1 MRHVE
6 TARQDPLRSAV
17 GARAVG
23 VRYGPYPTKAISAA
37 LVALGFLCARCRG
50 ALRCLIRSLAPMR
63 KACLDPFA
71 REGTDRRD
79 GKKSC
84 VLVDLTCNEKM
95 EEVMA
100 EVMAGT
106 TTKAGQVKPEASS
119 SFDCRRDASWLGVD
133 VCSFGKSQSVDSDKW
148 RVFGLCDEEPRV
160 KRCKTPSSVVFG
172 YAKEAIT
179 NLQHVVAVPDTSR
192 MFKGWEDDYVKD
204 GGRFF
209 PGLRDWFWG
218 DYISADE
225 FPGDLWGWEWDRK
238 NVRRCT
244 MECDVEFIYWI
255 DLSISLVT
263 RAIKSGWIEDK
274 SLKDLELG
282 GMTLGLVAAQI
293 AYKYMFNN
301 RISWNYLMR
310 KGFSGYGSKGYT
322 DHQYKLKLKSEEILL
337 LEFLDWKVN
346 GFCIYDTFSKIIRG
360 NDEMYKRD
368 EDPTT
373 FFMELSKSP
382 PMFSKGNV
390 IANILQNEDFRMIW
404 FRCVTSSRSI
414 RSSDLFESWQK
425 FVGELIATA
434 YNQDPDTTK
443 LQSTITNALLN
454 FDKLCKFSS
463 LESLK
468 TYEEISFVEKCLK
481 MKLD

>member
-50 ALRCLIRSLAPMR
+50 ALRWLLRSIALMK
-63 KACLDPFA
+63 KACLPAFAQDGEDPDDK
-71 REGTDRRD
+71 E
-79 GKKSC
+79 KQHESY
-84 VLVDLTCNEKM
+84 DLTCHET
-95 EEVMA
+95 MA
-100 EVMAGT
+100 EVSIALS
-106 TTKAGQVKPEASS
+106 KKKEQVEVVCETMPLPNTPW
-119 SFDCRRDASWLGVD
+119 FLVD
-133 VCSFGKSQSVDSDKW
+133 VCSFGMYQSIDADKW
-148 RVFGLCDEEPRV
+148 KVFGLCDELSRD
-160 KRCKTPSSVVFG
+160 KRCKSLSFTVFS

-179 NLQHVVAVPDTSR
+179 NLQHIIAVPDTSR
-192 MFKGWEDDYVKD
+192 VFKGWQDDYVKD

-209 PGLRDWFWG
+209 PGLKDWFWG

-225 FPGDLWGWEWDRK
+225 YPGDLWGWEWDRK
-238 NVRRCT
+238 SVRRGT
-244 MECDVEFIYWI
+244 MECDVEFIYWT

-263 RAIKSGWIEDK
+263 RAMKSGWVEGK
-274 SLKDLELG
+274 SVQDLELV
-282 GMTLGLVAAQI
+282 GMTLGLAAAQLS
-293 AYKYMFNN
+293 YKYLFNN

-310 KGFSGYGSKGYT
+310 KGFSRYGSKGYT
-322 DHQYKLKLKSEEILL
+322 DQQYKRKLKSEEISLL
-337 LEFLDWKVN
+337 KCLDWKIH
-346 GFCIYDTFSKIIRG
+346 GFCIYDTFSKIIRQ

-373 FFMELSKSP
+373 FFMELSKLP
-382 PMFSKGNV
+382 PMFSNGNV
-390 IANILQNEDFRMIW
+390 IAKILQNEDFRIIW

-414 RSSDLFESWQK
+414 RSSDLFENWQK

-434 YNQDPDTTK
+434 YIQDPDTTK
-443 LQSTITNALLN
+443 LEDTITNALLN
-454 FDKLCKFSS
+454 FDKLCKHSS
-463 LESLK
+463 LESLR
-468 TYEEISFVEKCLK
+468 TYEEFSFVEKCLK